1 VQLPAQSSVEVLLL
15 LLCSAIFSFVSI
27 DQHAAAR
34 RIASE
39 LHEAVF
45 EIGDER

>member
-1 VQLPAQSSVEVLLL
+1 MPLSLRIPVLLL